1 MSETWIAERIGQVLE
16 LSDALI
22 KRELPAGV
30 TYEHAGLRH
39 AELKVELYEA
49 MAAQRPEDRELGAR
63 LIEARQR
70 LTDLTA

>member
-30 TYEHAGLRH
+30 SYEQARLRH
-39 AELKVELYEA
+39 A
-49 MAAQRPEDRELGAR
+49 EDRELGAQ
-63 LIEARQR
+63 LLEARQR
-70 LTDLTA
+70 LAELTV